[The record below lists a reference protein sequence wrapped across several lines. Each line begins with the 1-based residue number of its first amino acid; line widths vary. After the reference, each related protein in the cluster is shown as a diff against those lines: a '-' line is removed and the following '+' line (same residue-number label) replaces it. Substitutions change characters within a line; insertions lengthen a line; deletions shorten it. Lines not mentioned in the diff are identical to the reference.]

1 MRPCSQQQQSDLP
14 CYCYYSPCK
23 IIAIGGGAQ
32 NVRDNHHDAHDEKR
46 GAIDAL
52 LVFVQ

>member
-1 MRPCSQQQQSDLP
+1 MQ
-14 CYCYYSPCK
+14 

-32 NVRDNHHDAHDEKR
+32 NVRDSHHDAHDEKR
-46 GAIDAL
+46 GANGAL